1 MFVGCVLPNMN
12 TLESLSDKDL
22 IAKVLAG
29 NDAAFNDLIAR
40 HWGKIFARAS
50 QLLDDL
56 QDAEEVTQDAFSR
69 AYRHMANFRGD
80 AAFSTWLYQIVT
92 NLARNRFWFVMRRGQ
107 GRRVSL
113 SDPLHDGSNQTWE
126 SMIPCEDSEPSE
138 LASLRELRDSIE
150 SLIPAL
156 PEIYG
161 EVLHLRV
168 NHDLSYEGI
177 AERMNLPLGTIKSRL
192 ARARKV
198 LLEQLPDGILEGN
211 LA

>member
-1 MFVGCVLPNMN
+1 MSNA
-12 TLESLSDKDL
+12 EALSDNEL

-69 AYRHMANFRGD
+69 AYKHLANFRGD

-107 GRRVSL
+107 GKKVSL
-113 SDPLHDGSNQTWE
+113 SDPLQDGSSQTWE
-126 SMIPCEDSEPSE
+126 STIPCENHQPSE
-138 LASLRELRDSIE
+138 QVSLRELRDSIQ
-150 SLIPAL
+150 SLIPVM

-161 EVLHLRV
+161 EVLHLRI

-177 AERMNLPLGTIKSRL
+177 SEAMNLPLGTIKSRL

-198 LLEQLPDGILEGN
+198 LLEQLPDGILEGSH
-211 LA
+211 A

>member
-1 MFVGCVLPNMN
+1 MLSMSNA
-12 TLESLSDKDL
+12 EALSDNEL

-69 AYRHMANFRGD
+69 AYKHLANFRGD

-107 GRRVSL
+107 GKKVSL
-113 SDPLHDGSNQTWE
+113 SDPLQDGSSQTWE
-126 SMIPCEDSEPSE
+126 STIPCENHQPSE
-138 LASLRELRDSIE
+138 QVSLRELRDSIQ
-150 SLIPAL
+150 SLIPVM

-161 EVLHLRV
+161 EVLHLRI

-177 AERMNLPLGTIKSRL
+177 SEAMNLPLGTIKSRL

-198 LLEQLPDGILEGN
+198 LLEQLPDGILEGSH
-211 LA
+211 A

>member
-1 MFVGCVLPNMN
+1 MLGYCVLPYMN
-12 TLESLSDKDL
+12 TLEAPSDNDL
-22 IAKVLAG
+22 IARVLAG
-29 NDAAFNDLIAR
+29 NDGAFSDLITR
-40 HWGKIFARAS
+40 HWAKIFARAS

-69 AYRHMANFRGD
+69 AYKHLSNFRGD

-113 SDPLHDGSNQTWE
+113 SDPLRDGSHQTWE
-126 SMIPCEDSEPSE
+126 STIPCQSYQPSE
-138 LASLRELRDSIE
+138 QASLGELRDSIQ
-150 SLIPAL
+150 SIIPVL
-156 PEIYG
+156 PAIYG

-168 NHDLSYEGI
+168 NHELSYEGI
-177 AERMNLPLGTIKSRL
+177 SEAMNLPLGTIKSRL

-198 LLEQLPDGILEGN
+198 LLEQLPDGILEGR